1 MNACKCGSSSEKPSY
16 AQLVTGEIASIGGWE
31 FDLNTMVNT
40 MEGRWT
46 EEVARIHEVDPD
58 LKPDVAWA
66 LSFYTDDSRPKIE
79 RAVNDAI
86 TRVLPFD
93 LELEIVGAKGTRKWV
108 RTKGVPVV
116 TDGKVVQVQAFS
128 RTSRSRSRPN
138 DRSKKARRGWR

>member
-1 MNACKCGSSSEKPSY
+1 M
-16 AQLVTGEIASIGGWE
+16 TGEIASVGGWE
-31 FDLNTMVNT
+31 FDVET

-86 TRVLPFD
+86 SRACHSTWNWRSSV
-93 LELEIVGAKGTRKWV
+93 RKV
-108 RTKGVPVV
+108 RENG
-116 TDGKVVQVQAFS
+116 
-128 RTSRSRSRPN
+128 
-138 DRSKKARRGWR
+138 